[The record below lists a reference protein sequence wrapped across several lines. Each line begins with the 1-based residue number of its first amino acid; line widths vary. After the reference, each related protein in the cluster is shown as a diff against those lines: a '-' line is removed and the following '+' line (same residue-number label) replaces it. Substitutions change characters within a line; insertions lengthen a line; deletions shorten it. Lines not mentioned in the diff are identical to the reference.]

1 MTHTKVAASTSR
13 HIDDIPHYSE
23 EAVAEA
29 DGAAVYA
36 VVDRSPAAADD
47 ADDAADVVDTVYAE

>member
-1 MTHTKVAASTSR
+1 MTHTKVATASSTI

-29 DGAAVYA
+29 DGVAVCA
-36 VVDRSPAAADD
+36 VVDRSPAA
-47 ADDAADVVDTVYAE
+47 DDAADYVDTVYAE

>member
-1 MTHTKVAASTSR
+1 MTHTKVATASSTI

-29 DGAAVYA
+29 DGVAVYA
-36 VVDRSPAAADD
+36 VVDRSLAAAD
-47 ADDAADVVDTVYAE
+47 ADVDTVYAE

>member
-1 MTHTKVAASTSR
+1 MTHTKVAASTR

-29 DGAAVYA
+29 DGVVVYA
-36 VVDRSPAAADD
+36 VVDDAADD
-47 ADDAADVVDTVYAE
+47 ADVVDMVYAD

>member
-1 MTHTKVAASTSR
+1 MTHTKVATASSTI

-29 DGAAVYA
+29 DGVAVYA
-36 VVDRSPAAADD
+36 VVDSSLAV

>member
-1 MTHTKVAASTSR
+1 MTHIKVATASNTR

-29 DGAAVYA
+29 DGVAVYA
-36 VVDRSPAAADD
+36 VVDRSLAAAD
-47 ADDAADVVDTVYAE
+47 ADVDTVYAE

>member
-1 MTHTKVAASTSR
+1 MTHTKVATASSTI

-29 DGAAVYA
+29 DGVAVCA
-36 VVDRSPAAADD
+36 VVDRSL
-47 ADDAADVVDTVYAE
+47 AADVVDTYAEKWRRDS